1 MITFQQTIELLDAT
15 MSTGEQFSAR
25 CPAHNDTNPSLSIR
39 KSEDGKVLLHCHA
52 GCPFEKIKN
61 AIHKKVLEQGLT
73 LLEYAAMKKLPLDYL
88 QNEWR
93 LKDVMWQG
101 RPALALPYL
110 EDATC
115 DANRRKIRLS
125 KDSHDML
132 WDEGAGTI
140 PYGLWRLD
148 DDMDELAITEGESDA
163 QTLAFHSVPVLGVS
177 GAKGWKPEFA
187 EYQQVKNAKKILLVP
202 DRDNAGNE
210 FVRKVAR
217 DFPNKN
223 LVVIPLPTKDISELH
238 LEHPTDFD
246 LEWRCALSLAK
257 TPNDYLAGQ
266 ENETPSKPEC
276 RPFTDLGNA
285 ERFVLEHGEGV
296 RYCAEVK
303 KWFIWNGKLWEKDSS
318 GEIYRRAKKTVRGM
332 LVEAAHIE
340 SEEVR
345 KALVK
350 HERRSESENRIKAM
364 VNLAQSESGVPIRL
378 TDFDADPMLFN
389 VQNGTIDL
397 RKGELRKHRRED
409 LISKISPVTYNPSS
423 SAPLWSS
430 FIKRITNGSEGLGEY
445 LARTVGYSLTGE
457 TSEHALFLLYGTG
470 ANGKSTF
477 LEALRYVMGDYAMTA
492 DFGAF
497 LTSKGQGIRND
508 IARLKGARFVT
519 ATESEAGKRMAES
532 LVKQLTGGD
541 QVSARFLYGEF
552 FEFQPAFKL
561 FLGTNHRPKII
572 GSDEGIWRRIRLI
585 PFTVTIPPSE
595 RDKKLTAK
603 LKLEAE
609 GILNW
614 AIAGLRDWFDGGL
627 KDPDEVLMATKEY
640 RQREDAI
647 AHFLES
653 CCKLQSDARAGSEAL
668 YKQYCGWAETNNE
681 YLLNSRDFS
690 KTLEERGFAKKHTA
704 QGTTWFGIEVNADR
718 GSPAHP
724 KDDQLSF

>member
-1 MITFQQTIELLDAT
+1 MINLQQIIELLRAT
-15 MSTGEQFSAR
+15 KSADEQYSAR
-25 CPAHNDTNPSLSIR
+25 CPAHGDTNPSLSIG
-39 KSEDGKVLLHCHA
+39 KGQDGKVLLHCHA
-52 GCPFEKIKN
+52 GCPFEKIQN

-73 LLEYAAMKKLPLDYL
+73 LPQYAAMKMLPLDYL
-88 QNEWR
+88 RAEWR
-93 LKDVMWQG
+93 LEDVTWQG
-101 RPALALPYL
+101 RPALALPYI
-110 EDATC
+110 EDA
-115 DANRRKIRLS
+115 AGGGIRRKIRLS
-125 KDSHDML
+125 KDSHDMC
-132 WDEGAGTI
+132 WDEGEGTI
-140 PYGLWRLD
+140 PYGLWRLGGD
-148 DDMDELAITEGESDA
+148 LDMLAITEGESDA
-163 QTLAFHSVPVLGVS
+163 HTLAFHDVPVLGIS

-210 FVRKVAR
+210 FVRKVAL
-217 DFPNKN
+217 DIPNEN
-223 LVVIPLPTKDISELH
+223 LVVVPLPTKDVSELH
-238 LEHPTDFD
+238 MEHPTDFD
-246 LEWRCALSLAK
+246 LEWQCALSLAK
-257 TPNDYLAGQ
+257 APNDYLAGQ
-266 ENETPSKPEC
+266 ENEASGKPEC

-285 ERFVLEHGEGV
+285 ERFVREHGEDV
-296 RYCAEVK
+296 RYCAEIR
-303 KWFIWNGKLWEKDSS
+303 KWFIWNGRLWERDSS
-318 GEIYRRAKKTVRGM
+318 GEIYRRAKKTVREM
-332 LVEAAHIE
+332 LVEAAHMD
-340 SEEVR
+340 SEEIR

-364 VNLAQSESGVPIRL
+364 VNVAQSESGIPIRL

-389 VQNGTIDL
+389 VKNGTIDL
-397 RKGELRKHRRED
+397 RKGELREHRRED
-409 LISKISPVTYNPSS
+409 LISKISPVIYNPLA
-423 SAPLWSS
+423 SAPLWDS
-430 FIKRITNGSEGLGEY
+430 FIRRITNGSEGLVEY
-445 LARTVGYSLTGE
+445 LARTIGYSLTGE
-457 TSEHALFLLYGTG
+457 TTEHALFLLYGTG

-497 LTSKGQGIRND
+497 LISKGQGIRND

-552 FEFQPAFKL
+552 FEFQPMFKL

-603 LKLEAE
+603 LKSEAQ

-614 AIAGLRDWFDGGL
+614 AIDGLRDWLDGGL
-627 KDPDEVLMATKEY
+627 RDPAEVLAATREY

-647 AHFLES
+647 AHFLEY
-653 CCKLQSDARAGSEAL
+653 CCTLQTEARAGSEAL
-668 YKQYCGWAETNNE
+668 YRQYCNWAETNNE

-690 KTLEERGFAKKHTA
+690 KTLEEKGFVKKHTA
-704 QGTTWFGIEVNADR
+704 QGTTWYGIEVNVDR
-718 GSPAHP
+718 SVPAP
-724 KDDQLSF
+724 SQGDNLPF

>member
-1 MITFQQTIELLDAT
+1 MINLQQIIELLRAT
-15 MSTGEQFSAR
+15 KSADEQYSAR
-25 CPAHNDTNPSLSIR
+25 CPAHSDTNPSLSIG
-39 KSEDGKVLLHCHA
+39 KGQDGKVLLHCHA

-73 LLEYAAMKKLPLDYL
+73 LSEYAAMKMLPLDYL
-88 QNEWR
+88 WAEWR
-93 LKDVMWQG
+93 LEDVTWQG
-101 RPALALPYL
+101 RPALALPYI
-110 EDATC
+110 EDA
-115 DANRRKIRLS
+115 AGGGIRRKIRLS
-125 KDSHDML
+125 KDSHDMC
-132 WDEGAGTI
+132 WDEGEGTI

-148 DDMDELAITEGESDA
+148 GDLDMLAITEGESDA
-163 QTLAFHSVPVLGVS
+163 HTLAFHDVPVLGIS
-177 GAKGWKPEFA
+177 GAKGWKPDFA
-187 EYQQVKNAKKILLVP
+187 EYEQVKNARKILLVP
-202 DRDNAGNE
+202 DRDNAGND

-217 DFPNKN
+217 DITNRN
-223 LVVIPLPTKDISELH
+223 IVVIPLPTKDVSELH

-246 LEWRCALSLAK
+246 LEWQCALSLAK
-257 TPNDYLAGQ
+257 TPDDYLAGQ
-266 ENETPSKPEC
+266 EDDAPRQSEC
-276 RPFTDLGNA
+276 LPFTDLGNA
-285 ERFVLEHGEGV
+285 ERFVREHGEGV
-296 RYCAEVK
+296 RYCAEIK
-303 KWFIWNGKLWEKDSS
+303 KWFIWNGRLWERDSS
-318 GEIYRRAKKTVRGM
+318 GEIYRRAKKTVREM

-364 VNLAQSESGVPIRL
+364 VNVAQSESGVPIRL

-409 LISKISPVTYNPSS
+409 LISKISPVTFDALA
-423 SAPLWSS
+423 SAPHWGS
-430 FIKRITNGSEGLGEY
+430 FIKRITKDSEGLGEY

-477 LEALRYVMGDYAMTA
+477 LEALRYVMGDYAATA

-497 LTSKGQGIRND
+497 LISKAQGIRND

-561 FLGTNHRPKII
+561 FLGTNHRPKVI

-585 PFTVTIPPSE
+585 PFAITIPPSE
-595 RDKKLTAK
+595 RDRNLTAK
-603 LKLEAE
+603 LKSEAQ

-627 KDPDEVLMATKEY
+627 KDPDEVLVATKEY

-653 CCKLQSDARAGSEAL
+653 CCTLQSDARAGSEAL
-668 YKQYCGWAETNNE
+668 YKQYCNWANTNNE

-690 KTLEERGFAKKHTA
+690 KTLEEKDFVKKHTS

-718 GSPAHP
+718 GAPASP
-724 KDDQLSF
+724 KDDESPF

>member
-1 MITFQQTIELLDAT
+1 MISFAQTIELLHAT
-15 MSTGEQFSAR
+15 KSTDEQFSAR
-25 CPAHNDTNPSLSIR
+25 CPAHNDTNPSLSIG
-39 KSEDGKVLLHCHA
+39 KGQDGKVLLHCHA

-61 AIHKKVLEQGLT
+61 AIHRRVLEQGLT
-73 LLEYAAMKKLPLDYL
+73 LSEYAAMKMLPLDYL
-88 QNEWR
+88 QTEWR
-93 LKDVMWQG
+93 LEDVTWQG
-101 RPALALPYL
+101 RPALALSYI
-110 EDATC
+110 EEAASDAI
-115 DANRRKIRLS
+115 RRKIRLS

-132 WDEGAGTI
+132 WEEGAGTI
-140 PYGLWRLD
+140 PYGLWRLEGD
-148 DDMDELAITEGESDA
+148 LDVLAITEGESDA
-163 QTLAFHSVPVLGVS
+163 QTLAFHDVPVLGIS

-187 EYQQVKNAKKILLVP
+187 EYQQVKNARRILLVP

-217 DFPNKN
+217 DIPNKN
-223 LVVIPLPTKDISELH
+223 LVVVPLPTKDVSELH

-246 LEWRCALSLAK
+246 LEWQCALSLAK
-257 TPNDYLAGQ
+257 APNDYLARQ
-266 ENETPSKPEC
+266 ENDAPSKPEC
-276 RPFTDLGNA
+276 LPFTDLGNA
-285 ERFVLEHGEGV
+285 ERFVREHGEDV
-296 RYCAEVK
+296 RYCAEIK
-303 KWFIWNGKLWEKDSS
+303 KWFIWNGSFWEKDSS

-332 LVEAAHIE
+332 LIEAAHIE

-364 VNLAQSESGVPIRL
+364 VNVAQSESGIPIRL
-378 TDFDADPMLFN
+378 THFDADPMLFN

-409 LISKISPVTYNPSS
+409 LISKISPVTYDPLAP
-423 SAPLWSS
+423 APLWGA
-430 FIKRITNGSEGLGEY
+430 FIKRITNGSEGLAEY

-457 TSEHALFLLYGTG
+457 TAEHALFLLYGTG

-477 LEALRYVMGDYAMTA
+477 LEALRYVMGDYAATA

-497 LTSKGQGIRND
+497 LASKGQGIRND

-552 FEFQPAFKL
+552 FEFHPAFKL
-561 FLGTNHRPKII
+561 FLGTNHRPKVI

-585 PFTVTIPPSE
+585 PFTLTIPPSE

-603 LKLEAE
+603 LKSEAQ

-614 AIAGLRDWFDGGL
+614 AIDGLRDWLDGGL
-627 KDPDEVLMATKEY
+627 KDPAEVLAAT
-640 RQREDAI
+640 R
-647 AHFLES
+647 
-653 CCKLQSDARAGSEAL
+653 
-668 YKQYCGWAETNNE
+668 
-681 YLLNSRDFS
+681 
-690 KTLEERGFAKKHTA
+690 
-704 QGTTWFGIEVNADR
+704 
-718 GSPAHP
+718 
-724 KDDQLSF
+724 

>member
-1 MITFQQTIELLDAT
+1 MINFQQIIELLRAT
-15 MSTGEQFSAR
+15 KSTDEQFSAR
-25 CPAHNDTNPSLSIR
+25 CPAHSDTNPSLSIG
-39 KSEDGKVLLHCHA
+39 KGQDGKVLLHCHA
-52 GCPFEKIKN
+52 GCPFEKIEN
-61 AIHKKVLEQGLT
+61 AIHKRVLERGLT
-73 LLEYAAMKKLPLDYL
+73 LSEYAAMKKLPLDYL
-88 QNEWR
+88 QTEWR
-93 LKDVMWQG
+93 LEDVKWQG
-101 RPALALPYL
+101 RPALALPYI
-110 EDATC
+110 EDEASSSI
-115 DANRRKIRLS
+115 RRKIRLS
-125 KDSHDML
+125 KDSHDMC
-132 WDEGAGTI
+132 WDEGEGTI

-148 DDMDELAITEGESDA
+148 SDLDVLAITEGESDA
-163 QTLAFHSVPVLGVS
+163 QTLAFHGVPVLGIS

-217 DFPNKN
+217 DIPNKN
-223 LVVIPLPTKDISELH
+223 VVVIPLPIKDVSELH

-246 LEWRCALSLAK
+246 LEWQCALSLAK
-257 TPNDYLAGQ
+257 TPNDYLAGHDDGAPRQ
-266 ENETPSKPEC
+266 SEC
-276 RPFTDLGNA
+276 LPFTDLGNA
-285 ERFVLEHGEGV
+285 ERFVREHGEEV
-296 RYCAEVK
+296 RYCAEIR
-303 KWFIWNGKLWEKDSS
+303 KWLIWNGKLWERDSC

-364 VNLAQSESGVPIRL
+364 VNVAQSESGVPIRL

-397 RKGELRKHRRED
+397 RKGELRNHRRED
-409 LISKISPVTYNPSS
+409 LISKISPVTFDALA
-423 SAPLWSS
+423 SAPHWGS
-430 FIKRITNGSEGLGEY
+430 FIKRITNGSEGLAEY

-477 LEALRYVMGDYAMTA
+477 LEALRYVMGDYAATA

-497 LTSKGQGIRND
+497 LISKGQGIRND

-552 FEFQPAFKL
+552 FEFHPAFKL
-561 FLGTNHRPKII
+561 FLGTNHRPKVI

-585 PFTVTIPPSE
+585 PFTMTIPLSE

-603 LKLEAE
+603 LKSEAQ

-614 AIAGLRDWFDGGL
+614 ALAGLRDWLEGGL
-627 KDPDEVLMATKEY
+627 KDPDEVLAATREY

-653 CCKLQSDARAGSEAL
+653 CCTLQSDARVGSEPL
-668 YKQYCGWAETNNE
+668 YKQYCNWAAANNE

-690 KTLEERGFAKKHTA
+690 KTLEEKDFVKKHTS

-718 GSPAHP
+718 GATASP
-724 KDDQLSF
+724 KDDDLPF